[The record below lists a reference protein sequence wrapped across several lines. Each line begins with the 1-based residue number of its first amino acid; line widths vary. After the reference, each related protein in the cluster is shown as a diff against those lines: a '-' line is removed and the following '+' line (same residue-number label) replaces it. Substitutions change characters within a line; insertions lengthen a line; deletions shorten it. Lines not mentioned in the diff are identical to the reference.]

1 MENFIKKCEDWINKY
16 EQSQNMVSRR
26 DLQLN
31 YYKLR
36 EEYEGLGDM
45 RSFVRNIFVGEVT
58 GRYLVMAK
66 PKEVKRVSFSIRGNR
81 D

>member
-1 MENFIKKCEDWINKY
+1 MENFIKKCEDWISKY
-16 EQSQNMVSRR
+16 EQPQNMISRR
-26 DLQLN
+26 DLQLK

-36 EEYEGLGDM
+36 EEYENLGDM
-45 RSFVRNIFVGEVT
+45 RSFVRNIFGEVT
-58 GRYLVMAK
+58 RRYLVMPK

>member
-16 EQSQNMVSRR
+16 EQSQNMISRR

-45 RSFVRNIFVGEVT
+45 RSFVRNIFVSEVT
-58 GRYLVMAK
+58 RRYLVMTK
-66 PKEVKRVSFSIRGNR
+66 PKEVKRVSFSIRG
-81 D
+81 

>member
-16 EQSQNMVSRR
+16 EQSQNMISRR

-45 RSFVRNIFVGEVT
+45 RSFVRSIFGEVT
-58 GRYLVMAK
+58 RRYLVM
-66 PKEVKRVSFSIRGNR
+66 PRSKEIKRVSFSIRGNR